1 MLTALSIFFCCSFF
15 LQGVITTRKNLD
27 RESPGI
33 SVDADD
39 RGVYTLTVEAADH
52 GIPVLRSTTT
62 VNIMKIVSCY
72 SKRLGG
78 I

>member
-1 MLTALSIFFCCSFF
+1 MLTALSIFFCCSIF

-27 RESPGI
+27 RELPGL

-52 GIPVLRSTTT
+52 GIPVLRSTTS
-62 VNIMKIVSCY
+62 VNIMKIVSYY
-72 SKRLGG
+72 SKRSRG